1 MNDNMKK
8 TRQLLLEQ
16 QWALIHTIQ
25 WLDMK
30 NFSNTPL
37 REQVD
42 KILNH
47 SKDLEEQSRKELDE
61 AENYKS

>member
-1 MNDNMKK
+1 MNDNMKN
-8 TRQLLLEQ
+8 TRELLEEQ
-16 QWALIHTIQ
+16 HLALVHTIQ

-47 SKDLEEQSRKELDE
+47 RSRLKEKSREELDE
-61 AENYKS
+61 AENAKA

>member
-1 MNDNMKK
+1 MKK
-8 TRQLLLEQ
+8 TRELLLEQ
-16 QWALIHTIQ
+16 HWALVHAIQ
-25 WLDMK
+25 WLDAK

-47 SKDLEEQSRKELDE
+47 SRDLEEQSRKELDD
-61 AENYKS
+61 AEKRNEG

>member
-1 MNDNMKK
+1 MKN
-8 TRQLLLEQ
+8 TRELLEEQ
-16 QWALIHTIQ
+16 HLALVHTIQ

-47 SKDLEEQSRKELDE
+47 SRDLEEQSRKELDD
-61 AENYKS
+61 AEKRTES

>member
-1 MNDNMKK
+1 MKN
-8 TRQLLLEQ
+8 TRELLEEQ
-16 QWALIHTIQ
+16 HLALVHTIQ

-47 SKDLEEQSRKELDE
+47 SKDLEEQSRKELDD
-61 AENYKS
+61 AEKRTES